1 MDHINPFIAKY
12 LIATKCIGLSDA
24 QNETQ
29 ESHFPPLSGD
39 HIMIGS
45 QIIPTIVCNVHRA
58 YMYDIEI
65 IRKRYDTFVSYLYVS
80 RILRKLQ
87 VV

>member
-1 MDHINPFIAKY
+1 MDHVPPFAKY
-12 LIATKCIGLSDA
+12 LIETKCIGLSDA
-24 QNETQ
+24 QNEPQ
-29 ESHFPPLSGD
+29 ESHFPTLSGN

-58 YMYDIEI
+58 NMYDNEI
-65 IRKRYDTFVSYLYVS
+65 IRKGYDTFFSYFCVS